1 MKGIIFA
8 GCSFTWGQGLYYYS
22 NLNHIPTME
31 EWSFDYDL
39 MTDALVNFKNTLRY
53 PRLVANHFN
62 TFEVC
67 KDSNGGSDD
76 LSIKLIQILFCKYN
90 ECKDKTIMNNYD
102 YLSKQ
107 NFHYDDIEYVIF
119 QTTQLARSKYIF
131 NHKNKEYHLY
141 ANYSQTG
148 LLRLVS
154 VSENNLY
161 HEITES
167 YDIFYEWC
175 KDNNLTVEKWLEEHK
190 LHWFNNIKNT
200 LQDLETKGIKTKLL
214 SWTNDYMDLI
224 LEDDF
229 MKNILVK
236 LDYEDKTYNS
246 IYDLLDNNKFLEI
259 SNDIESFNGNPPV
272 GDYHPSKLCHQII
285 ADSIINKI
293 ESEKIK

>member
-76 LSIKLIQILFCKYN
+76 LSIKLINKLFCSYSD
-90 ECKDKTIMNNYD
+90 CDDKILMNKYD
-102 YLSKQ
+102 YLTKQ

-119 QTTQLARSKYIF
+119 QTTQLPRSKYTF
-131 NHKNKEYHLY
+131 FHKNKEYHLY
-141 ANYSQTG
+141 ANYTQTG
-148 LLRLVS
+148 LLKLVS
-154 VSENNLY
+154 VCENNLY

-167 YDIFYEWC
+167 
-175 KDNNLTVEKWLEEHK
+175 
-190 LHWFNNIKNT
+190 
-200 LQDLETKGIKTKLL
+200 
-214 SWTNDYMDLI
+214 
-224 LEDDF
+224 
-229 MKNILVK
+229 
-236 LDYEDKTYNS
+236 
-246 IYDLLDNNKFLEI
+246 
-259 SNDIESFNGNPPV
+259 
-272 GDYHPSKLCHQII
+272 
-285 ADSIINKI
+285 
-293 ESEKIK
+293 